1 MPEKGEKSIYEDYK
15 YGMQDTGRIYVGCK
29 YTFAEFLEE
38 EDVPFKFRL
47 IVEKYVMDK
56 VSPEDTL
63 ETHLYYLDQDSFLV
77 RLYRQMKT
85 RIKVNVIEEKKKLL
99 GGSRKEYV
107 TRQLDI
113 DQLVRMT
120 PAQKEAGGLVIQEL
134 SVSKLALLG
143 L

>member
-1 MPEKGEKSIYEDYK
+1 MPEKDAKRIYEDYK

-29 YTFAEFLEE
+29 YSFEEFLEE
-38 EDVPFKFRL
+38 EDVPFKLRL

-63 ETHLYYLDQDSFLV
+63 ETHLYYLDQGSFLV

-85 RIKVNVIEEKKKLL
+85 RIRVNVIEEKKRLL

-113 DQLVRMT
+113 DQLVRIT
-120 PAQKEAGGLVIQEL
+120 PAQKEAEGMVIQEF